1 MLLANAALSALLN
14 LLVMGVFGSLL
25 TSPTKSGATNERS
38 GRSHAGQGFN
48 SAPAGMS
55 PTVWGSGLP
64 LSPFWP
70 FGRRRWPRSS
80 ETGRHNNRLLAW
92 GSGGRL

>member
-48 SAPAGMS
+48 SAPVRYVAYSVGFGLAA
-55 PTVWGSGLP
+55 VAILP
-64 LSPFWP
+64 LA
-70 FGRRRWPRSS
+70 G
-80 ETGRHNNRLLAW
+80 
-92 GSGGRL
+92 